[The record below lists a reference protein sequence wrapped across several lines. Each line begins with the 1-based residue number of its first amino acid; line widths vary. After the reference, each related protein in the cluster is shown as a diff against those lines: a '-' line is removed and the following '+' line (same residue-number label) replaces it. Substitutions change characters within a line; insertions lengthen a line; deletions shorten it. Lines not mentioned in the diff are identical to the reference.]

1 MIQLG
6 KLQKIEIRKVWP
18 KEDANFTPWL
28 AQEDNI
34 ALLGEELNIELEV
47 QAQEQYVGP
56 FRADILCKDTANGD
70 FVLIENQFGK
80 TDHTHLGQ
88 IMTYAAG
95 LKAVTIIW
103 IAEKFV
109 DEHRAALDWLNNIT
123 DETVEFF
130 GIEIE
135 LYTIGNSAPAPMFNI
150 VCKPNDWSKSIKR
163 NPNPGNLTDTKILQ
177 QEYWQALKD
186 FAISKKAPFRMQKPQ
201 PQHWTSIT
209 IGKSNIFVSVL
220 ANTRDKCLAVHLDVI
235 GNDSLENFRKLRKL
249 CESDSYVSL
258 SKDLK
263 WNENEGRKQHQVK
276 LSLNHLDPN
285 DKSSWPSQH
294 EILTDWIN
302 KFVSYFKP
310 KVKDL

>member
-1 MIQLG
+1 
-6 KLQKIEIRKVWP
+6 
-18 KEDANFTPWL
+18 
-28 AQEDNI
+28 
-34 ALLGEELNIELEV
+34 
-47 QAQEQYVGP
+47 
-56 FRADILCKDTANGD
+56 
-70 FVLIENQFGK
+70 
-80 TDHTHLGQ
+80 
-88 IMTYAAG
+88 
-95 LKAVTIIW
+95 
-103 IAEKFV
+103 
-109 DEHRAALDWLNNIT
+109 
-123 DETVEFF
+123 
-130 GIEIE
+130 
-135 LYTIGNSAPAPMFNI
+135 
-150 VCKPNDWSKSIKR
+150 
-163 NPNPGNLTDTKILQ
+163 
-177 QEYWQALKD
+177 
-186 FAISKKAPFRMQKPQ
+186 
-201 PQHWTSIT
+201 
-209 IGKSNIFVSVL
+209 VSVL